1 MHTLV
6 QPNEWVA
13 VKLPNESIR
22 IIQVIPNTLNST
34 ISLGK
39 YGSFPSNLI
48 IERPYHLTYEVQDRR
63 DDENFNRLRVVP
75 ASELHAD
82 VIAEE
87 NGEKAVPDE
96 SAEGD
101 ANADNDAS
109 APTSANVVAV
119 EDGADFTLVDKA
131 SGTVIAREGRD
142 KIEAEARQLLT
153 QQEIET
159 LKKRDTD
166 GGRDIIAKLLLSH
179 TSLDE
184 KTTFSLAKY
193 KILKNKKY
201 LRRFSVQ
208 PLYASTLG
216 QFVLEEK
223 EPSKIMEMRHEALAL
238 LGCWGHVHYG
248 GEEIEG
254 TPKVVANNGKPVVEA
269 SQLGGRWLVVD
280 DTGGLVVASVAERM
294 GILHQDLSQHNVGNG
309 LPIRATTTQ
318 DAPQSGAADATP
330 AELTPAD
337 APAVSTPAD
346 EAPSNPATAPAN
358 GTSYPTRT
366 YRDDFEIDLAS
377 SNTITLLHS
386 ANQPNL
392 ALLKYWNC
400 DMANPT
406 PTTSSHLLFN
416 RLFPLSWLQLIEP
429 ESDTTYASF
438 TDDIPE
444 ETLSGFKASRR
455 GNYHRKRRRWAR
467 TRFIVDQ
474 ARAGGFSGLVYLR
487 RFSVQPLY
495 ASTLGQ
501 FVLEEK
507 EPSKIMEMRHEALA
521 LLGCWGHVHY
531 GGEEIEG
538 TPKVVANNGKPVVEA
553 SQLGGRW
560 LVVDDTGGLVVA
572 SVAERMGILHQDL
585 SQHNVGNGLPI
596 RATTAQ
602 DAPQSDAAD
611 ATPAEL
617 TPADTPADDAPSNP
631 ATAPANVTSYPTR
644 TYRDDFEIDLASSNT
659 ITLLHSANQPNLAL
673 LKYWNCDM
681 ANPTPTTSSHP
692 LFNRL
697 FPLSWLQLIEPESDT
712 TYASFT
718 DDIPEE
724 TLSGFKASRRGN
736 YHRKRRR
743 WARTRFI
750 VDQARAGGF
759 SGLVVASTMDPISV
773 VRAALPL
780 LAGGAPISIY
790 SPTIEPL
797 TQLADCFSKA
807 RRAAWSSNP
816 PTDDGGVPLPDLE
829 NWPGSD
835 DFPVNPSLLI
845 GPNVQTSRA
854 KRWQVLPGR
863 THPLMMGRG
872 GAEGF
877 LFTGSKAVPA
887 EGKIEARGKTKRRKV
902 EI

>member
-1 MHTLV
+1 MHTVV

-22 IIQVIPNTLNST
+22 IIQVIPNTT

-96 SAEGD
+96 SAEAD
-101 ANADNDAS
+101 ADVDADNDAS
-109 APTSANVVAV
+109 AVTSANVVAV

-294 GILHQDLSQHNVGNG
+294 GILHQDLSQHSVGNG

-318 DAPQSGAADATP
+318 DAPPSG
-330 AELTPAD
+330 
-337 APAVSTPAD
+337 
-346 EAPSNPATAPAN
+346 
-358 GTSYPTRT
+358 
-366 YRDDFEIDLAS
+366 
-377 SNTITLLHS
+377 
-386 ANQPNL
+386 
-392 ALLKYWNC
+392 
-400 DMANPT
+400 
-406 PTTSSHLLFN
+406 
-416 RLFPLSWLQLIEP
+416 
-429 ESDTTYASF
+429 
-438 TDDIPE
+438 
-444 ETLSGFKASRR
+444 
-455 GNYHRKRRRWAR
+455 
-467 TRFIVDQ
+467 
-474 ARAGGFSGLVYLR
+474 
-487 RFSVQPLY
+487 
-495 ASTLGQ
+495 
-501 FVLEEK
+501 
-507 EPSKIMEMRHEALA
+507 
-521 LLGCWGHVHY
+521 
-531 GGEEIEG
+531 
-538 TPKVVANNGKPVVEA
+538 
-553 SQLGGRW
+553 
-560 LVVDDTGGLVVA
+560 
-572 SVAERMGILHQDL
+572 
-585 SQHNVGNGLPI
+585 
-596 RATTAQ
+596 
-602 DAPQSDAAD
+602 AAD

-617 TPADTPADDAPSNP
+617 TPADTPAVGTPADDASPNP
-631 ATAPANVTSYPTR
+631 ATAPANGTSYPTR

-718 DDIPEE
+718 DDIAEE

-816 PTDDGGVPLPDLE
+816 PTDDSGVPLPDLE

-902 EI
+902 EA

>member
-22 IIQVIPNTLNST
+22 IIQVIPNTT
-34 ISLGK
+34 VSLGK

-75 ASELHAD
+75 ASEIHAD

-87 NGEKAVPDE
+87 NGDKAVPDE
-96 SAEGD
+96 TAEAD
-101 ANADNDAS
+101 ADADADAV
-109 APTSANVVAV
+109 APANVVAV
-119 EDGADFTLVDKA
+119 EDGTDFTLVDKI
-131 SGTVIAREGRD
+131 SGNVIAREGRD

-153 QQEIET
+153 QQEIEA
-159 LKKRDTD
+159 LKKSDTD

-184 KTTFSLAKY
+184 KTAFSLAKY

-201 LRRFSVQ
+201 LRRFSIQ
-208 PLYASTLG
+208 PLYTSTLG
-216 QFVLEEK
+216 QFILEEK

-238 LGCWGHVHYG
+238 LGCWGHVHFG

-254 TPKVVANNGKPVVEA
+254 SPKVIANDGKPVVDA

-280 DTGGLVVASVAERM
+280 DTGGLVVASVAEKM
-294 GILHQDLSQHNVGNG
+294 GILHQDLSQHNAAND
-309 LPIRATTTQ
+309 LAFRATSDR
-318 DAPQSGAADATP
+318 DA
-330 AELTPAD
+330 
-337 APAVSTPAD
+337 
-346 EAPSNPATAPAN
+346 
-358 GTSYPTRT
+358 
-366 YRDDFEIDLAS
+366 I
-377 SNTITLLHS
+377 
-386 ANQPNL
+386 
-392 ALLKYWNC
+392 
-400 DMANPT
+400 
-406 PTTSSHLLFN
+406 
-416 RLFPLSWLQLIEP
+416 
-429 ESDTTYASF
+429 
-438 TDDIPE
+438 
-444 ETLSGFKASRR
+444 
-455 GNYHRKRRRWAR
+455 
-467 TRFIVDQ
+467 
-474 ARAGGFSGLVYLR
+474 
-487 RFSVQPLY
+487 
-495 ASTLGQ
+495 
-501 FVLEEK
+501 
-507 EPSKIMEMRHEALA
+507 
-521 LLGCWGHVHY
+521 
-531 GGEEIEG
+531 
-538 TPKVVANNGKPVVEA
+538 
-553 SQLGGRW
+553 
-560 LVVDDTGGLVVA
+560 
-572 SVAERMGILHQDL
+572 
-585 SQHNVGNGLPI
+585 
-596 RATTAQ
+596 
-602 DAPQSDAAD
+602 QSDAPD
-611 ATPAEL
+611 STPAEL
-617 TPADTPADDAPSNP
+617 TPADTPAVSTPADDTSANP
-631 ATAPANVTSYPTR
+631 ESVPANGATYPTR
-644 TYRDDFEIDLASSNT
+644 TYRDDLEIDLASSNT

-692 LFNRL
+692 LANRL

-712 TYASFT
+712 TYSSFT
-718 DDIPEE
+718 PEISE
-724 TLSGFKASRRGN
+724 EALREYKASRRGN

-759 SGLVVASTMDPISV
+759 SGLVVASTMDPISI

-807 RRAAWSSNP
+807 RRAAWSGNP
-816 PTDDGGVPLPDLE
+816 PTDESGAPLEDLE

-835 DFPVNPSLLI
+835 DFPVNPALLI

-887 EGKIEARGKTKRRKV
+887 EGKIEARGKSKRRKV
-902 EI
+902 EA

>member
-1 MHTLV
+1 MHTVV

-22 IIQVIPNTLNST
+22 IIQVIPNTT

-96 SAEGD
+96 SAEADADADAD
-101 ANADNDAS
+101 ANNDAS
-109 APTSANVVAV
+109 AVTSANVVAV

-201 LRRFSVQ
+201 LRRFS
-208 PLYASTLG
+208 
-216 QFVLEEK
+216 
-223 EPSKIMEMRHEALAL
+223 
-238 LGCWGHVHYG
+238 
-248 GEEIEG
+248 
-254 TPKVVANNGKPVVEA
+254 
-269 SQLGGRWLVVD
+269 
-280 DTGGLVVASVAERM
+280 
-294 GILHQDLSQHNVGNG
+294 
-309 LPIRATTTQ
+309 
-318 DAPQSGAADATP
+318 
-330 AELTPAD
+330 
-337 APAVSTPAD
+337 
-346 EAPSNPATAPAN
+346 
-358 GTSYPTRT
+358 
-366 YRDDFEIDLAS
+366 
-377 SNTITLLHS
+377 
-386 ANQPNL
+386 
-392 ALLKYWNC
+392 
-400 DMANPT
+400 
-406 PTTSSHLLFN
+406 
-416 RLFPLSWLQLIEP
+416 LIEP

-438 TDDIPE
+438 TDDI
-444 ETLSGFKASRR
+444 A
-455 GNYHRKRRRWAR
+455 
-467 TRFIVDQ
+467 
-474 ARAGGFSGLVYLR
+474 
-487 RFSVQPLY
+487 
-495 ASTLGQ
+495 
-501 FVLEEK
+501 
-507 EPSKIMEMRHEALA
+507 
-521 LLGCWGHVHY
+521 
-531 GGEEIEG
+531 
-538 TPKVVANNGKPVVEA
+538 
-553 SQLGGRW
+553 
-560 LVVDDTGGLVVA
+560 
-572 SVAERMGILHQDL
+572 
-585 SQHNVGNGLPI
+585 
-596 RATTAQ
+596 
-602 DAPQSDAAD
+602 
-611 ATPAEL
+611 
-617 TPADTPADDAPSNP
+617 
-631 ATAPANVTSYPTR
+631 
-644 TYRDDFEIDLASSNT
+644 
-659 ITLLHSANQPNLAL
+659 
-673 LKYWNCDM
+673 
-681 ANPTPTTSSHP
+681 
-692 LFNRL
+692 
-697 FPLSWLQLIEPESDT
+697 
-712 TYASFT
+712 
-718 DDIPEE
+718 EE

-807 RRAAWSSNP
+807 RRAGWSSNP
-816 PTDDGGVPLPDLE
+816 PTDDSGRARCRTWR

-863 THPLMMGRG
+863 THPLMMARG
-872 GAEGF
+872 FPGF
-877 LFTGSKAVPA
+877 LFTGSKARGRQRSKHAARPSGA
-887 EGKIEARGKTKRRKV
+887 RSRHSWEGTFMLRRGPDGGIGKGGARRGRGGKIVT
-902 EI
+902 ID

>member
-1 MHTLV
+1 MHTIV

-22 IIQVIPNTLNST
+22 IIQVIPNTT

-309 LPIRATTTQ
+309 LSIRATTTQ

-337 APAVSTPAD
+337 TPAVSTPAD
-346 EAPSNPATAPAN
+346 DAPSNPATAPAN

-400 DMANPT
+400 DMANP
-406 PTTSSHLLFN
+406 P
-416 RLFPLSWLQLIEP
+416 
-429 ESDTTYASF
+429 
-438 TDDIPE
+438 
-444 ETLSGFKASRR
+444 
-455 GNYHRKRRRWAR
+455 
-467 TRFIVDQ
+467 
-474 ARAGGFSGLVYLR
+474 
-487 RFSVQPLY
+487 
-495 ASTLGQ
+495 
-501 FVLEEK
+501 
-507 EPSKIMEMRHEALA
+507 
-521 LLGCWGHVHY
+521 
-531 GGEEIEG
+531 
-538 TPKVVANNGKPVVEA
+538 
-553 SQLGGRW
+553 
-560 LVVDDTGGLVVA
+560 
-572 SVAERMGILHQDL
+572 
-585 SQHNVGNGLPI
+585 
-596 RATTAQ
+596 
-602 DAPQSDAAD
+602 
-611 ATPAEL
+611 
-617 TPADTPADDAPSNP
+617 
-631 ATAPANVTSYPTR
+631 
-644 TYRDDFEIDLASSNT
+644 
-659 ITLLHSANQPNLAL
+659 
-673 LKYWNCDM
+673 
-681 ANPTPTTSSHP
+681 PTTSSHP

-816 PTDDGGVPLPDLE
+816 PTDDDGAPLPDLE

-835 DFPVNPSLLI
+835 DFPINPSLLI

-902 EI
+902 EA